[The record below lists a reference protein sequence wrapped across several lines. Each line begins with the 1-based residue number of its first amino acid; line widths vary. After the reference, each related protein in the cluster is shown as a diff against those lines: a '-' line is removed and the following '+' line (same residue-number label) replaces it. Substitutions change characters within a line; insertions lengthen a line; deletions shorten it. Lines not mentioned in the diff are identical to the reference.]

1 MVYIPRHIVERLD
14 SLSVYDVAE
23 KLDIDIVRNRAL
35 CFLHDDHHP
44 SMQFNRAI
52 PRHIVERLDSLSVYD
67 VAEKLDIDIV
77 RNRALCFLHD
87 DHHPSMQFNRARN
100 LWKCYVCQVGGLGF
114 ISIYL

>member
-23 KLDIDIVRNRAL
+23 KLDIEIVRNKAL

-44 SMQFNRAI
+44 SMR
-52 PRHIVERLDSLSVYD
+52 
-67 VAEKLDIDIV
+67 
-77 RNRALCFLHD
+77 
-87 DHHPSMQFNRARN
+87 FNRARN